1 MIWKFALRNCK
12 KLFLNQTEEYGCRV
26 SEKIFGAVR
35 NYREKKGLNEELR
48 DLQQINQIKEFVE
61 VRYAAS
67 ETKRTAYSV
76 LV

>member
-1 MIWKFALRNCK
+1 M
-12 KLFLNQTEEYGCRV
+12 